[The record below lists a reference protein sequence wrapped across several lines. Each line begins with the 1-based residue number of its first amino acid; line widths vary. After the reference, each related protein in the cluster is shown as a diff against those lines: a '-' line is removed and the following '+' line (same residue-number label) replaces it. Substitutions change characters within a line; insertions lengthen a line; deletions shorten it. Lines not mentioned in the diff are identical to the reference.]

1 MIGGSAFIGGRSGG
15 PIIAPRKVVKKK
27 RGKRVGVASGGM
39 GDVVDVPDP
48 EDDEYADA
56 RQDGMTTTAAAAA
69 AAAPTSNVVA
79 SWGNGGGGMA
89 GVVSSRSVIIFIL
102 AMWLRRGR
110 GLFLAELF
118 FYPKPRMYQAMN
130 WYSSP
135 AKEIWLN
142 PKYHLGG
149 KFTARLSS

>member
-1 MIGGSAFIGGRSGG
+1 MIGGLAFIGGRSGG

-27 RGKRVGVASGGM
+27 RGKRVGVALGGM

-56 RQDGMTTTAAAAA
+56 RQDGMTTTAAAAAA

-110 GLFLAELF
+110 AGAC
-118 FYPKPRMYQAMN
+118 
-130 WYSSP
+130 SSP
-135 AKEIWLN
+135 NFFSIQN
-142 PKYHLGG
+142 QQ
-149 KFTARLSS
+149 